1 MIYSLTGKLLSRQ
14 ADRAVISCGGV
25 GFLVAMP
32 TTAVAELGQEGDT
45 VSVYTYLDVKEDSLD
60 LYGFLTESQ
69 LACFKMLITVSGVG
83 PKMALGVLALFT
95 PDQVVSAIA
104 TGDYHAFCAVSG
116 IGARIAQRLVLELK
130 SKAAAL
136 ATAAELPA
144 AASGSAA
151 AEAAAALV
159 AMGFTRS
166 EAAESLSGLPDTGDA
181 GELIRAA
188 LQRYDERKG

>member
-14 ADRAVISCGGV
+14 ADRVVISCGGV

-136 ATAAELPA
+136 GTAAAEA

>member
-14 ADRAVISCGGV
+14 ADRVVISCGGV

-136 ATAAELPA
+136 GTAAAAA

>member
-1 MIYSLTGKLLSRQ
+1 MIYSLTGKVLSRQ
-14 ADRAVISCGGV
+14 ADRVVISCGGV

-136 ATAAELPA
+136 GTAAAEA

>member
-14 ADRAVISCGGV
+14 ADRVVISCGGV

-136 ATAAELPA
+136 GTAAAEA

-166 EAAESLSGLPDTGDA
+166 EAAESLSGLPDTVDA

>member
-1 MIYSLTGKLLSRQ
+1 M
-14 ADRAVISCGGV
+14 
-25 GFLVAMP
+25 
-32 TTAVAELGQEGDT
+32 
-45 VSVYTYLDVKEDSLD
+45 
-60 LYGFLTESQ
+60 
-69 LACFKMLITVSGVG
+69 
-83 PKMALGVLALFT
+83 
-95 PDQVVSAIA
+95 
-104 TGDYHAFCAVSG
+104 
-116 IGARIAQRLVLELK
+116 LELK

-136 ATAAELPA
+136 GMAAELPA

>member
-95 PDQVVSAIA
+95 PSAP
-104 TGDYHAFCAVSG
+104 F
-116 IGARIAQRLVLELK
+116 R
-130 SKAAAL
+130 
-136 ATAAELPA
+136 
-144 AASGSAA
+144 ASERGSPN
-151 AEAAAALV
+151 
-159 AMGFTRS
+159 GWC
-166 EAAESLSGLPDTGDA
+166 LS
-181 GELIRAA
+181 
-188 LQRYDERKG
+188 

>member
-14 ADRAVISCGGV
+14 ADRVVISCGGV

-116 IGARIAQRLVLELK
+116 IGARIAQRLGLELK

-136 ATAAELPA
+136 GTAAAAA

>member
-14 ADRAVISCGGV
+14 ADRVAISCGGV

-136 ATAAELPA
+136 GTAAAEA